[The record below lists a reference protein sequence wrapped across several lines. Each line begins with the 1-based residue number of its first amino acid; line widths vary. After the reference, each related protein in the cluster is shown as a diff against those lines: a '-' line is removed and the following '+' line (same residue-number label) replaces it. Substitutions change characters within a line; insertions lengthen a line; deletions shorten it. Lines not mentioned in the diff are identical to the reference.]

1 MDAVVSLE
9 EWRRRRQ
16 VLETEEEE
24 RAAHPAGQAHPAG
37 MARLERA
44 VDRLHELV
52 GVAVRGNGR
61 LTPPVET
68 ELLAILGELTIDMIP
83 EAAARAERLADRL
96 KNGKGVT
103 RSGGSR

>member
-16 VLETEEEE
+16 ALESEQEE
-24 RAAHPAGQAHPAG
+24 RAVHPAGKAHAAG

-83 EAAARAERLADRL
+83 EAAARAERLAARL
-96 KNGKGVT
+96 KSGKGVT
-103 RSGGSR
+103 RSGGSP